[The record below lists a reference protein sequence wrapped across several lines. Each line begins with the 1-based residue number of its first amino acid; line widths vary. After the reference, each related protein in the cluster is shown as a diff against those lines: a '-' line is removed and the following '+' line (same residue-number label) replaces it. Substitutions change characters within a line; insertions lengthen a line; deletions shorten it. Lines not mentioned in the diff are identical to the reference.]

1 MTELYY
7 PFIWEE
13 LPHPAS
19 VEFSKLYYTYLMN
32 TEYVESVT
40 PTGREINNSYGSVR
54 DYFSFFYS
62 TSEISQRKCNKVILN
77 KELANTILPQVEIPA
92 AVAIIFPSAIPVLIN
107 LSG

>member
-1 MTELYY
+1 
-7 PFIWEE
+7 
-13 LPHPAS
+13 
-19 VEFSKLYYTYLMN
+19 MN

-77 KELANTILPQVEIPA
+77 ENQLGKCRQVWKQ
-92 AVAIIFPSAIPVLIN
+92 L
-107 LSG
+107 